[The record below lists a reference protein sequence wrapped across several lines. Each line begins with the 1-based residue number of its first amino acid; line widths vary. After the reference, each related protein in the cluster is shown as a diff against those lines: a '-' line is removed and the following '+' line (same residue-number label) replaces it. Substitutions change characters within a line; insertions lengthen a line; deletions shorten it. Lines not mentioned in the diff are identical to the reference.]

1 MSSSDKKK
9 VENGART
16 ISSFYNE
23 RDKGMIFNPLLYFI
37 EIMNRIIHITF
48 PNFQGERNL
57 RRIKTMIISS
67 QIELGE
73 IAVWV
78 FPLGTKRSS
87 VQRWAPAVQNS
98 SCFPGARVGFLRVL
112 WFPPTAQNKTPTHWY
127 VDRLFL
133 IVGCANLL
141 VCTEFI
147 VHMVPSVYRY
157 WMSALPVPAAVL
169 YSWGSGPLLK
179 HLPPVPHLH
188 LQTHTQ
194 PYTFM
199 SSKPLPLSNKHPQ
212 IFNRCLSN
220 QIQRNI

>member
-48 PNFQGERNL
+48 PDFQGERNL

-87 VQRWAPAVQNS
+87 VFPVLASVS
-98 SCFPGARVGFLRVL
+98 SAFSGFLL
-112 WFPPTAQNKTPTHWY
+112 PLNITPTHWY

-157 WMSALPVPAAVL
+157 WMCALPVPAAVL
-169 YSWGSGPLLK
+169 YS
-179 HLPPVPHLH
+179 
-188 LQTHTQ
+188 
-194 PYTFM
+194 
-199 SSKPLPLSNKHPQ
+199 
-212 IFNRCLSN
+212 
-220 QIQRNI
+220 

>member
-48 PNFQGERNL
+48 PNFQGEKKPEAYQNNDYF
-57 RRIKTMIISS
+57 ISNRTWWDRCVGFS
-67 QIELGE
+67 SWYQK
-73 IAVWV
+73 V
-78 FPLGTKRSS
+78 FG
-87 VQRWAPAVQNS
+87 
-98 SCFPGARVGFLRVL
+98 FPGARVGFLRVL

-127 VDRLFL
+127 VDRLVL

-157 WMSALPVPAAVL
+157 WMCALPVPAAVL